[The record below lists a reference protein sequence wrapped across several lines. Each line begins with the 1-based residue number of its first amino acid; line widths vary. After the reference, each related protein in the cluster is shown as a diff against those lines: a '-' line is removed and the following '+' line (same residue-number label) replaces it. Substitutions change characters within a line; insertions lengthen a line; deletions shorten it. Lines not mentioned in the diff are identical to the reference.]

1 MNSKGEYY
9 VGFEGDVNFYD
20 LPVGTIME
28 GLNDGHKYELLSK
41 NPTIILSRTTGKK
54 WNLVGNYMK
63 ILGLPGEEQEELW
76 V

>member
-9 VGFEGDVNFYD
+9 VGFCGKVNFYD

-28 GLNDGHKYELLSK
+28 GLNDGHKYELLSSS
-41 NPTIILSRTTGKK
+41 PTIVLSRTTGKK
-54 WNLVGNYMK
+54 WNLVGNSMK